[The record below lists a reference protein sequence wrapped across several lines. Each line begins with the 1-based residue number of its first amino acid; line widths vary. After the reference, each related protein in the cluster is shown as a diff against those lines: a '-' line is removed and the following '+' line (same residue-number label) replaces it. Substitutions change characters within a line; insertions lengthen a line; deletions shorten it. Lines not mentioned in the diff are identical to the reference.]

1 MRGAGEEYGE
11 HRREK
16 GEGKASRR
24 ERERGMVGGTR
35 CAQDFLDSVDLVN
48 TSSQGPTHSTTSPVT

>member
-1 MRGAGEEYGE
+1 MGE

-24 ERERGMVGGTR
+24 ERGRGMVGGTR

-48 TSSQGPTHSTTSPVT
+48 TSSRGPTHSTTSPVT